1 MEHIMFDD
9 LFNATFL
16 TLIVAIGAAVAAV
29 AFDADAASALPTTSI
44 AQAKVV
50 ALPTVVVIGRR
61 APMARDLALTSDE

>member
-1 MEHIMFDD
+1 MFDD

-29 AFDADAASALPTTSI
+29 AFDADAASTPPTPLV
-44 AQAKVV
+44 AQAQVV

-61 APMARDLALTSDE
+61 ASMERDLALISGK